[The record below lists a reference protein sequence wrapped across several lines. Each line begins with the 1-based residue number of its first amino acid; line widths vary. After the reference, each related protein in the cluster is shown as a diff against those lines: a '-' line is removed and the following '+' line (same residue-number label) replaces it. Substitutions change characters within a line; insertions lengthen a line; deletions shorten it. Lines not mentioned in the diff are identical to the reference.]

1 MECLTTAM
9 IFNKKRI
16 LNNVGRLAV
25 AALVFCCMIF
35 IQSCDGSSS
44 GVSPETVVG
53 DAEQALADGDT
64 DQATSLC
71 NSLLADSCRNL
82 NEQQLGR
89 LAIVFARLAET
100 ENGDENIADATQ
112 CVRLAWKQSNDSLR
126 GFIATLPPEDVPLFV
141 MLMRISGSID
151 FPPDLSEDP
160 YSAED
165 SLHII
170 EQHP

>member
-1 MECLTTAM
+1 M
-9 IFNKKRI
+9 IFNKKLI
-16 LNNVGRLAV
+16 LNNASRLV
-25 AALVFCCMIF
+25 AATLIFCCMIF
-35 IQSCDGSSS
+35 LQSCGRSTA
-44 GVSPETVVG
+44 GVSSETIVG
-53 DAEQALADGDT
+53 DAEQALADGNT
-64 DQATSLC
+64 AQATSLC

-112 CVRLAWKQSNDSLR
+112 CVRLAWKQSDDSLR

-151 FPPDLSEDP
+151 FPPDLSEDH
-160 YSAED
+160 YSTED